1 MSNLIAL
8 IGGAFQIT
16 LLDIVLSGDNIGV
29 IALATRDLPKKLAK
43 KASIIGVTAAVLL
56 RIIFA
61 CLVTY
66 ILMIQWLPIKLV
78 GGLLLIKITWDFI
91 KPEDNADN
99 VVVHRSQKL
108 WSAVTS
114 IILADITMSLDNV
127 LAIAG
132 AAAGN
137 IFLIIFGLLLNIPI
151 IFLGSQYVAKLMQ
164 KYKIVI
170 YIGGA
175 ILAHTAFSMLLND
188 NIIKSRIPYTVVKY
202 LPYAA
207 SILVFLYGVY
217 MVTKYNKNS
226 STLEEHK
233 ESAVD
238 KTRN

>member
-1 MSNLIAL
+1 MSNLITMA
-8 IGGAFQIT
+8 IGAFQIT

-29 IALATRDLPKKLAK
+29 IALATRNLPKELAK

-91 KPEDNADN
+91 KPDNNSNN
-99 VVVHRSQKL
+99 VVVHSSQKL
-108 WSAVTS
+108 FSAVTS

-137 IFLIIFGLLLNIPI
+137 IVLIIFGLLLNIPI

-164 KYKIVI
+164 KHKIVI

-188 NIIKSRIPYTVVKY
+188 PIIKSRVSYTLIKY
-202 LPYAA
+202 FPYAA
-207 SILVFLYGVY
+207 SILVFLYGIY
-217 MVTKYNKNS
+217 IVTRYNKNS
-226 STLEEHK
+226 KTLGGHK

>member
-1 MSNLIAL
+1 MSNFISI
-8 IGGAFQIT
+8 IGGALQIT

-43 KASIIGVTAAVLL
+43 KASVIGVTAAVLL

-91 KPEDNADN
+91 KPEENTDNK
-99 VVVHRSQKL
+99 VVHSSQKL

-151 IFLGSQYVAKLMQ
+151 IFLGSQYVARLMQ
-164 KYKIVI
+164 KHKIVI

-188 NIIKSRIPYTVVKY
+188 NIVKSRV
-202 LPYAA
+202 PYALVQYFPYITA
-207 SILVFLYGVY
+207 IIVFLYGIY
-217 MVTKYNKNS
+217 MVVKSPKNNNIS
-226 STLEEHK
+226 EEHK

>member
-8 IGGAFQIT
+8 IGGVFQIT

-188 NIIKSRIPYTVVKY
+188 NIIKSRISYAVVKY

-217 MVTKYNKNS
+217 MVTKYSKNN